1 MVSLIQQDCAYKEN
15 KGTLAK
21 CSYTCVYKIIR
32 YHYIDIGTS
41 RSTAYSKL
49 KEDEEDFDKFL
60 KSVKSK
66 QLSHTNSADT
76 GGTSL
81 PNPLHSIT
89 SDDDLSEEEVDFGYW
104 ESASLP
110 SSSKRV
116 ETNLKDIDLNLL

>member
-1 MVSLIQQDCAYKEN
+1 MYQ
-15 KGTLAK
+15 
-21 CSYTCVYKIIR
+21 IIR
-32 YHYIDIGTS
+32 YCYIDIGTS
-41 RSTAYSKL
+41 RSTTYSKL

-66 QLSHTNSADT
+66 HLSNTNSADT
-76 GGTSL
+76 GGSSSL